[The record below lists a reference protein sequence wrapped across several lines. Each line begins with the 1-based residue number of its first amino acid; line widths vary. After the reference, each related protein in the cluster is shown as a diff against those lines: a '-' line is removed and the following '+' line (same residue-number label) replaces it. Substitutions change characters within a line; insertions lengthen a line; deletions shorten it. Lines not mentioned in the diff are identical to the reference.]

1 MKIALPLDAQLVLYK
16 QNPFTAP
23 KFGIYLIETTPKEVL
38 VRLDAIMTNPM
49 HAIVRQN
56 FLEDQI
62 VCDCDERAQNCFNHI
77 CEHYSLLEV
86 IGGCRYLLADNFCKN
101 TCHTLKNGGVEVFKI
116 PSIIKTAEMAI
127 KNFLIGANLAKK
139 ISHIRNLS

>member
-49 HAIVRQN
+49 HAILRQN
-56 FLEDQI
+56 FLERQI
-62 VCDCDERAQNCFNHI
+62 VCDCDEAVQNCFNHI

-86 IGGCRYLLADNFCKN
+86 IGGCRYLLADNFCNN
-101 TCHTLKNGGVEVFKI
+101 TAHTLGKGGVEVFKI
-116 PSIIKTAEMAI
+116 PSIIKTTDTAI
-127 KNFLIGANLAKK
+127 KNFLIGANFVKK